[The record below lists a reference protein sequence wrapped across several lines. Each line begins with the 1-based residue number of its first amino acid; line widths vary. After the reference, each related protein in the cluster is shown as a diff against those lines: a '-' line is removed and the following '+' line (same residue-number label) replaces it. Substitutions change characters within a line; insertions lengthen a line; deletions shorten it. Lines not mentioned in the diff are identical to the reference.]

1 MRQGL
6 GPGESDAVE
15 CWHVSITCREMG
27 SWVQHKETR
36 ARKNMESRT
45 ACFRDAAGIDNW
57 ISLSDLQ
64 SYMYNQA
71 GVRGRSLS
79 AQVSETGQCA
89 GGWGGRVELLQV
101 GLCQASA
108 APAKFSQSC
117 SAQTTLQ

>member
-64 SYMYNQA
+64 SYMYNRA

-79 AQVSETGQCA
+79 AQVSEMGQYA
-89 GGWGGRVELLQV
+89 VRGRASRAVA
-101 GLCQASA
+101 GLCQTSA
-108 APAKFSQSC
+108 APAKFSQFC